1 MAVSKDEFRKGL
13 SRFASGVTV
22 VTCKGESGCQGLTVS
37 AFSSLSL
44 DPPLVLICVHSSSSV
59 HDGLKEGRFF
69 AVNILAEDQEPIS
82 RVFASRIPDRF
93 NGVSFRDGQTGAP
106 LIEGALAFIEC
117 RVVHEYP
124 GGDHTILVGQ
134 VESSVMREGKPL
146 LYFGGDYAQLR

>member
-1 MAVSKDEFRKGL
+1 MSVSKDEFRKGL

-22 VTCKGESGCQGLTVS
+22 VTCKGESGGLGLTVS

-44 DPPLVLICVHSSSSV
+44 DPPLVLICVHSNSSV
-59 HDGLKEGRFF
+59 HDGLREGRCF

-82 RVFASRIPDRF
+82 RLFASKNPDRF
-93 NGVSFRDGQTGAP
+93 NGIRCRDGQTGAP
-106 LIEGALAFIEC
+106 LIEGALAFLEC
-117 RVVHEYP
+117 RIVHTYP